1 MKVKDIYNHRKW
13 ERKEKLDT
21 KKFSIERNIYKLL
34 GKKSKAKEYIGLE
47 LNSLWIIFGRLVK
60 AILYLLCMFLVSIC
74 IDKMFLY
81 FGWKEVILDYIRYDR
96 EIFVNFLIS
105 TISIAGFLIA
115 LFYANLSGIF
125 TTRYAHISSRISRE
139 LLNEHTNKRYFNAIQ
154 NYIIVVLLVLILNII
169 GRDTGIILAILFV
182 ILSIRIIIIFI
193 ELSKRIFMYS
203 DIAIIANTSA
213 QKINENI
220 DNVLVSHY
228 KYDNP
233 SFQNHHNN
241 LVMENINTINDLA
254 DSLIKDSDFDG
265 LNKLL
270 NKNLCLI
277 AKYTRVKNKIPFDSL
292 WFPNKSRAKVWFKES
307 DHVLITAINTGT
319 SLMPELIKDI
329 YFFENKLFE
338 VNMKIISHLF
348 KEQQLKN
355 IYSYFEQYHQFISIF
370 SESGDID
377 YWYKNIQKNTNFIM
391 ENIEGIKDY
400 KNEYIIGLID
410 MVSLFQIDFLLDFN
424 EKFINLLKEVQNIKL
439 EEINVKSSLKHNY
452 HFMNNE
458 NFHEF
463 IKKLENERYVEGKLV
478 TSEKFIQEFV
488 YSRISEEI
496 RKFIM
501 YMPITMIEL
510 QKISKQM
517 FEKKWL
523 VASALISSRIIELY
537 NKINNHIYT
546 FEENYNYLYE
556 FKNGN
561 FEFKKID
568 FDNIR
573 KEVKTNNIS
582 NVEDFSKIAMGL
594 YLEKYDIEHNQLDF
608 IGQAYYQLTFVML
621 QLIFDNDY
629 ESFER
634 LYSKFFALCSISDSY
649 IREIIPNTYNPS
661 YVANK
666 YAMTTINFM
675 NISGFA
681 MYYSHLIS
689 DARWE
694 QLVLNYTDEL
704 LSKGQV
710 KEKWITI
717 CKTCAEVNE
726 NNILGVSLLGTS
738 IKTSIQRFISD
749 NNLIKF
755 KSLGGFYG
763 EIVDS
768 EDELIQKF
776 RYSDMSFSYEFY
788 EIYLYFCINTHCND
802 GSKYKTRNNWTERK
816 VKNV

>member
-1 MKVKDIYNHRKW
+1 MKVKNIYNYKRW
-13 ERKEKLDT
+13 EKREKFDN
-21 KKFSIERNIYKLL
+21 KKFNIEKKVYKLI
-34 GKKSKAKEYIGLE
+34 GKKTRAKKYIALE
-47 LNSLWIIFGRLVK
+47 INSLWIISDRLIK
-60 AILYLLCMFLVSIC
+60 AILYLLCLFLVSIC
-74 IDKMFLY
+74 IDKLFLQ
-81 FGWKEVILDYIRYDR
+81 FGWKQIILEYIKYDK
-96 EIFVNFLIS
+96 EIFINFLIS
-105 TISIAGFLIA
+105 TIGIAGFLVA

-139 LLNEHTNKRYFNAIQ
+139 LLNEYTNKRYFNAIQ

-169 GRDTGIILAILFV
+169 GKETGIILAILLI

-233 SFQNHHNN
+233 SFQNYHNE

-265 LNKLL
+265 LYKLL
-270 NKNLCLI
+270 NINLCLI
-277 AKYTRVKNKIPFDSL
+277 AEYTKVKNKIPFDSL

-307 DHVLITAINTGT
+307 DQVLVNAINTGT

-338 VNMKIISHLF
+338 VNTKIISHLF
-348 KEQQLKN
+348 EEQQFKN
-355 IYSYFEQYHQFISIF
+355 IYSYFELYHQFISMF

-377 YWYKNIQKNTNFIM
+377 YWYKNIQKNTSFII
-391 ENIEGIKDY
+391 ENIEGVKDN
-400 KNEYIIGLID
+400 KNEYIIGIID

-424 EKFINLLKEVQNIKL
+424 EKFINLLTEIQKIRL
-439 EEINVKSSLKHNY
+439 EKITVKSTLEYNY

-458 NFHEF
+458 KFHEF

-488 YSRISEEI
+488 YSKICEEMH
-496 RKFIM
+496 KFIM
-501 YMPITMIEL
+501 YLPMTMIEL
-510 QKISKQM
+510 QKISKHM

-523 VASALISSRIIELY
+523 VASALISSRVIELY
-537 NKINNHIYT
+537 NKINNHIDS
-546 FEENYNYLYE
+546 FEENYNYLYK
-556 FKNGN
+556 FKNEN
-561 FEFKKID
+561 FEYKKID

-573 KEVKTNNIS
+573 KEVKANNIS
-582 NVEDFSKIAMGL
+582 NVEEFSKIAIGL
-594 YLEKYDIEHNQLDF
+594 YLEKNDIEDNQLDF
-608 IGQAYYQLTFVML
+608 IGQAYYELTFVML
-621 QLIFDNDY
+621 QLIFDNNY

-649 IREIIPNTYNPS
+649 IKEIIPSTYNPS
-661 YVANK
+661 YVVNK
-666 YAMTTINFM
+666 YTMTTINFM

-689 DARWE
+689 DDRWE
-694 QLVLNYTDEL
+694 QLILNYTNEL
-704 LSKGQV
+704 ISKDQG

-717 CKTCAEVNE
+717 FKTSAEVNK
-726 NNILGVSLLGTS
+726 NNRLGISLLETS

-755 KSLGGFYG
+755 KSLGGFYE

-768 EDELIQKF
+768 EDDLIQKF
-776 RYSDMSFSYEFY
+776 RYSDTGFSYDFY
-788 EIYLYFCINTHCND
+788 EIYLYYCINTHCND
-802 GSKYKTRNNWTERK
+802 DSKYKTRDDWTERK

>member
-1 MKVKDIYNHRKW
+1 MKVKNIYNYKRW
-13 ERKEKLDT
+13 EKREKFDN
-21 KKFSIERNIYKLL
+21 KKFNIEKKVYKLI
-34 GKKSKAKEYIGLE
+34 GKKTRAKKYIALE
-47 LNSLWIIFGRLVK
+47 INSLWIISDRLIK
-60 AILYLLCMFLVSIC
+60 AVLYLFCLFLVSIC
-74 IDKMFLY
+74 IDKLFLQ
-81 FGWKEVILDYIRYDR
+81 FGWKQIILEYIKYDK
-96 EIFVNFLIS
+96 EIFINFLIS
-105 TISIAGFLIA
+105 TIGIAGFLVA

-139 LLNEHTNKRYFNAIQ
+139 LLNEYTNKRYFNAIQ

-169 GRDTGIILAILFV
+169 GKETGIILAIFLV
-182 ILSIRIIIIFI
+182 ILSIRIIIICI

-233 SFQNHHNN
+233 SFQNYHNE

-265 LNKLL
+265 LYKLL
-270 NKNLCLI
+270 NINLCLI
-277 AKYTRVKNKIPFDSL
+277 AEYTKVKNKIPFDSL

-307 DHVLITAINTGT
+307 DQVLVNAINTGT

-338 VNMKIISHLF
+338 VNTKIISHLF
-348 KEQQLKN
+348 EEQQFKN
-355 IYSYFEQYHQFISIF
+355 IYSYFELYHQFISMF

-377 YWYKNIQKNTNFIM
+377 YWYKNIQKNTSFII
-391 ENIEGIKDY
+391 ENIEGIKDN
-400 KNEYIIGLID
+400 KNEYIIGIID

-424 EKFINLLKEVQNIKL
+424 EKFINLLTEVQKIRL
-439 EEINVKSSLKHNY
+439 EKITVKSTLEYNY

-458 NFHEF
+458 KFHEF

-488 YSRISEEI
+488 YSKICEEMH
-496 RKFIM
+496 KFIM
-501 YMPITMIEL
+501 YMPMTMIEL
-510 QKISKQM
+510 QKISKHM
-517 FEKKWL
+517 FEKNWL
-523 VASALISSRIIELY
+523 VASALISSRVIELY
-537 NKINNHIYT
+537 NKINNHIDS
-546 FEENYNYLYE
+546 FEDNYNYLYK
-556 FKNGN
+556 FKNEN
-561 FEFKKID
+561 FEYKKID

-573 KEVKTNNIS
+573 KEVKANNIS
-582 NVEDFSKIAMGL
+582 NVEEFSKIAMRL
-594 YLEKYDIEHNQLDF
+594 CLEKYDIEDNKLDF
-608 IGQAYYQLTFVML
+608 IGQAYYELTFVML

-649 IREIIPNTYNPS
+649 ISEIIPYTYNPS

-666 YAMTTINFM
+666 YTMTTINFM

-689 DARWE
+689 DDRWE

-704 LSKGQV
+704 LSKGQD
-710 KEKWITI
+710 KEKWITK
-717 CKTCAEVNE
+717 CKTCAEVNK
-726 NNILGVSLLGTS
+726 NYILGISLLETS
-738 IKTSIQRFISD
+738 IKTTIERFIRD

-768 EDELIQKF
+768 EDDLIQKF
-776 RYSDMSFSYEFY
+776 RYSDTGFSYDFY
-788 EIYLYFCINTHCND
+788 EIYLYYCINTHCND
-802 GSKYKTRNNWTERK
+802 DSKYKTRDDWTERK